1 MPSIIVHGGAGG
13 WADVDEEP
21 VLASVRAA
29 ALAGWEILR
38 SGGTSLDAVEA
49 ASRLLEDDPQFDSGY
64 GSFLNELGEVEMDA
78 LIADGATMR
87 FGAVAA
93 VRRVRHAISLARL
106 VMTQTDNCFFA
117 GDGADQ
123 LAARLGMPL
132 IANVELITDKEL
144 ATFRARTGVHA
155 ERVGLGTGTVG
166 AVALDAAGHIASAT
180 STGGTP
186 DKKKGR
192 VGDSPIF
199 GAGGY
204 ADDQYGAASATG
216 RGENI
221 MRFLLCRQVIDEIRG
236 GRAAREAAQAALRY
250 LSSRIPD
257 PEAGVIVVDSR
268 GNLGAAHTTAAMPV
282 AWVNADGSV
291 GTAMRSG

>member
-1 MPSIIVHGGAGG
+1 MASIIVHGGAGG
-13 WADVDEEP
+13 WANADEQQ
-21 VLASVRAA
+21 VLSSVRAA

-38 SGGTSLDAVEA
+38 AGGSSLDAVEA
-49 ASRLLEDDPQFDSGY
+49 ASRLLEDDPQFDAGY

-78 LIADGATMR
+78 LIADGATIR

-106 VMTQTDNCFFA
+106 VMTRTDNCFFA

-123 LAARLGMPL
+123 LAASLGMPL
-132 IANVELITDKEL
+132 IANVELITDKEF
-144 ATFRARTGVHA
+144 AAFRARAGVLT
-155 ERVGLGTGTVG
+155 ERAGLGTGTIG
-166 AVALDAAGHIASAT
+166 AVALDEAGHIASAT

-221 MRFLLCRQVIDEIRG
+221 MRFFLCKQVIDEIKAG
-236 GRAAREAAQAALRY
+236 LPAKAAAQAALHF

-257 PEAGVIVVDSR
+257 PEAGVIVVDSK

-282 AWVNADGSV
+282 AWVEADGSM
-291 GTAMRSG
+291 GAAMRSQ